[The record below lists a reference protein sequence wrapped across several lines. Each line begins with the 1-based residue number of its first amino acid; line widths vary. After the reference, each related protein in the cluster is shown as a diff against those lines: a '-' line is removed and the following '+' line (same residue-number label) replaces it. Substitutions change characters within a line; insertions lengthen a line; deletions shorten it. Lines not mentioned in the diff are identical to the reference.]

1 MRSPFVIGYED
12 ACASQNWLFLVMEY
26 ANGGNVKA
34 LLKRQQDGYF
44 SEIIAQKIM
53 KQLVQGLSYLYGK
66 NIIHRDLKLENLLV
80 HFPNRGSAH
89 PIAWEKIDL
98 ETEEFIIKIA
108 DFSFARSLDHEEQ
121 TDRPCGTPLLMAP
134 EVIQRQKYGFKRDVW
149 SLGCIFFQL
158 LTGQYMFGDE
168 QISIRDLTANVLQ
181 GKYSIAKE
189 LKVSLQGL
197 EFLNRCLDYNEKTR
211 LGWDEVAD
219 DEYLTTDAAN
229 FLSITK
235 LEDISSIASSFPN
248 AVHDKPPQ
256 PTAPVQNEQPVS
268 KKQTDQTNSYDD
280 ETPSG

>member
-1 MRSPFVIGYED
+1 M
-12 ACASQNWLFLVMEY
+12 
-26 ANGGNVKA
+26 
-34 LLKRQQDGYF
+34 
-44 SEIIAQKIM
+44 
-53 KQLVQGLSYLYGK
+53 
-66 NIIHRDLKLENLLV
+66 
-80 HFPNRGSAH
+80 
-89 PIAWEKIDL
+89 
-98 ETEEFIIKIA
+98 
-108 DFSFARSLDHEEQ
+108 
-121 TDRPCGTPLLMAP
+121 
-134 EVIQRQKYGFKRDVW
+134 
-149 SLGCIFFQL
+149 
-158 LTGQYMFGDE
+158 
-168 QISIRDLTANVLQ
+168 
-181 GKYSIAKE
+181 
-189 LKVSLQGL
+189 